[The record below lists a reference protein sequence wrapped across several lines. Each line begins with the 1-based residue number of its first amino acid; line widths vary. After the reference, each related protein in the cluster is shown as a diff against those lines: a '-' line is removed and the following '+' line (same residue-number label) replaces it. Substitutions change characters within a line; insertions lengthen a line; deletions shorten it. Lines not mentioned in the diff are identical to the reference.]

1 MTHAI
6 LKSLWRGIFLQYY
19 SFLFLLPFLV
29 WWTSR
34 RQWESL
40 VDSRGIRVE
49 VPVDEGGGNVEG
61 VLASPCRQGRLLCPY
76 IAL

>member
-6 LKSLWRGIFLQYY
+6 LKSLWRWIFLQYY
-19 SFLFLLPFLV
+19 SFLFLLPYLEL
-29 WWTSR
+29 WRS